1 MILSICSNSSG
12 QRLVPV
18 IASYSKQEKN
28 LLTATPSQFSRLKD
42 IMELLDSLVSSRYPN
57 SITPLIS
64 AHAEAA
70 IPFNMGQKL
79 FEQIARQIIE
89 REHS

>member
-1 MILSICSNSSG
+1 MNLKSG
-12 QRLVPV
+12 LHLIQN
-18 IASYSKQEKN
+18 KKKN
-28 LLTATPSQFSRLKD
+28 LLTTEPSQFSRLKD